1 MPPNDFDTFC
11 EQNRRTLA
19 KLSQQFAD
27 YEPLHGFDAAH
38 LQAWLRQFQAQHRS
52 AAIKLATAL
61 AYYSINHIT
70 TLMPPLKKVID
81 AQILAEKVEASSVFY
96 VPLGRVDE
104 SGTDVVRRF
113 RNTNQLHSRKSQFVT
128 IIELPEV
135 LFKAR
140 TPVVFFMDDFVGTG
154 EQVSNAWGET
164 LCQVI
169 PDYIPM
175 YLAVVA
181 AFEDGIRRIEAE
193 TPLRVLCVHTL
204 GRNYQLMESAFRGL
218 SNQEKSAIKAYC
230 DRADNQPLGFGD
242 RGLLVSFAFGT
253 PNNTISVIR
262 GSKGQDPWLG
272 LLPRWEDLP

>member
-11 EQNRRTLA
+11 EQNRRALDE
-19 KLSQQFAD
+19 LCQRFAD

-38 LQAWLRQFQAQHRS
+38 LQAWLRQFKTQHRC
-52 AAIKLATAL
+52 AAIRLATAL
-61 AYYSINHIT
+61 AYYSTNQIMA
-70 TLMPPLKKVID
+70 LMPPLKGAID
-81 AQILAEKVEASSVFY
+81 AQIEAEKVEASSVFY
-96 VPLGRVDE
+96 VPLGRVGE

-113 RNTNQLHSRKSQFVT
+113 RNANRLYSQESQFVT
-128 IIELPEV
+128 IIELPQV
-135 LFKAR
+135 LFKER
-140 TPVVFFMDDFVGTG
+140 RPVVFFMDDFVGTG
-154 EQVSNAWGET
+154 KQVSDAWET

-181 AFEDGIRRIEAE
+181 AFKEGIKRIEKE

-204 GRNYQLMESAFRGL
+204 GPKYQLMESAFRGL
-218 SNQEKSAIKAYC
+218 SNQEKSAVKAYC
-230 DRADNQPLGFGD
+230 DKADNQPLGFGD
-242 RGLLVSFAFGT
+242 LGLLVSFAYGS

-272 LLPRWEDLP
+272 LLPTWEDLP